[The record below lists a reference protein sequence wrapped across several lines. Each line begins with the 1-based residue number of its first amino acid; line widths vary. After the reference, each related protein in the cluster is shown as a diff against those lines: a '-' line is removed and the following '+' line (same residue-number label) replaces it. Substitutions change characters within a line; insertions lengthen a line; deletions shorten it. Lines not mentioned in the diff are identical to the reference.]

1 MVVKGL
7 ELWVWTTS
15 GERRADDDA
24 HSQSRL
30 HDETPIKPL
39 DTVAQGS
46 VLTGD
51 HFDESG
57 GTQKLQ
63 SLPWSP
69 FIRLFM

>member
-7 ELWVWTTS
+7 ELWVRTTS
-15 GERRADDDA
+15 EERRAEDDA
-24 HSQSRL
+24 HSQSCL
-30 HDETPIKPL
+30 HDETTINPL
-39 DTVAQGS
+39 DTMAQGS
-46 VLTGD
+46 FLTGD

-69 FIRLFM
+69 FIRLLM